1 LGSKKDISGAM
12 QLEAEFDPAGDEEP
26 TAHLRHVAF
35 DDCPVPSEYV
45 FGGHGIGDIVAVG
58 Q

>member
-1 LGSKKDISGAM
+1 M
-12 QLEAEFDPAGDEEP
+12 QLEADFDAAGDEKP

-35 DDCPVPSEYV
+35 DDRPVPSEYV
-45 FGGHGIGDIVAVG
+45 FEGQGIGDIVAVG

>member
-1 LGSKKDISGAM
+1 M
-12 QLEAEFDPAGDEEP
+12 RLEAEVDAAEDEKP

-35 DDCPVPSEYV
+35 DDRPVPSEYV
-45 FGGHGIGDIVAVG
+45 FEGQGIGDIVAVG